1 MNAKGWLIL
10 PEIIRNSLN
19 LINTIVAEELH
30 MYIRKR
36 ILFLLPLIF
45 SLSVLSNDI
54 EEIIVKGEYRE
65 KSISDEDSSISIIQS
80 EKIKSQ
86 AIKHFQQLSYL
97 VPNLNYA
104 ASDSRARYFQ
114 IRGIGER
121 SGYQGTP
128 NSSVG
133 FLIDDIDYSGQGGI
147 ATLFDVDQVEVFRG
161 PQGSRTGANALAGL
175 IYIKTKDPTNQF
187 EGTSE
192 ITLGDYGTQ
201 NLGIAFG
208 GPMKNEKLKYRL
220 VLRTDYADGFRKNI
234 FLNKS
239 DTSKKDELT
248 LRYKLNWDLNE
259 TTEINFLISKV
270 DMDDP
275 ADIWTIDGSLNT
287 LSDRP
292 GMDSQETDS
301 YGIKITKN
309 FNNFDLQ
316 SFTSVTNTDVN
327 FSYDAD
333 WGNSESHFPY
343 IYDYFSETLRKRDTF
358 SQEIRFLS
366 KNTDFSQKNPFE
378 WVFGFDFSE
387 LEETNVTRD
396 DGIYGDPSDPYGPY
410 ESESVVSRN
419 YEAENLSL
427 FGNIDYFLSENYKLA
442 FGLRWENWD
451 SKYNDSNQESFNPSD
466 NMNGGKIS
474 LIKNNDNSNIYFSI
488 ARGYKQGGFNLGL
501 DATDNSIKDS
511 LIYDPEFLT
520 NYEIGLSSNNNNSI
534 LNYSAVFFF
543 SKREDQQVLI
553 SRQVDPTD
561 PNTFSYLTQNAA
573 EGENYG
579 LEISSNYFVR
589 DNLNLYANF
598 GLLKTKIKNWESRS
612 DLENRAQAHAPE
624 RNFSLGA
631 NLSFKNNFYLKMD
644 INGKSSFFYSD
655 SHNNKSKSYKLVN
668 LSLGYTKSNFST
680 DIWVRNLFDEYYS
693 TRGFFFGNEAPNFV
707 DTLYRR
713 QGDPKNI
720 GISLRYDF

>member
-1 MNAKGWLIL
+1 
-10 PEIIRNSLN
+10 
-19 LINTIVAEELH
+19 
-30 MYIRKR
+30 MYIRKK
-36 ILFLLPLIF
+36 ILFIFILLLSF
-45 SLSVLSNDI
+45 SVFTQDI

-65 KSISDEDSSISIIQS
+65 KSIIEEDSSILIIQS

-175 IYIKTKDPTNQF
+175 IYIKTKDPTDKF

-192 ITLGDYGTQ
+192 LTLGDYGTQ
-201 NLGIAFG
+201 NIGVAFG
-208 GPMKNEKLKYRL
+208 GPLKNEKMKYRL
-220 VLRTDYADGFRKNI
+220 VVRTDYADGFRKNI
-234 FLNKS
+234 YLNKS

-248 LRYKLNWDLNE
+248 LRYKLYWEIDE
-259 TTEINFLISKV
+259 TTNINFLVSKV

-292 GMDSQETDS
+292 GMDSQITDS
-301 YGIKITKN
+301 IGIKITKN

-316 SFTSVTNTDVN
+316 SLTSSTKPDVVVR
-327 FSYDAD
+327 YDAD
-333 WGNSESHFPY
+333 GGNSDSHFPY
-343 IYDYFSETLRKRDTF
+343 TYDYFSETLRKRDTF

-366 KNTDFSQKNPFE
+366 KNKDFSQSNPLE

-387 LEETNVTRD
+387 LDESNLTKD
-396 DGIYGDPSDPYGPY
+396 DGVYGDPSDPFGPY
-410 ESESVVSRN
+410 VSESSISRN
-419 YEAENLSL
+419 YKSENLSL
-427 FGNIDYFLSENYKLA
+427 FGNIDYFLTNKTKLA
-442 FGLRWENWD
+442 FGLRLENWD
-451 SKYNDSNQESFNPSD
+451 SKYKDSNNESFSPSD
-466 NMNGGKIS
+466 NMSGGKIS
-474 LIKNNDNSNIYFSI
+474 LVKKNNNDSNIYFSI

-501 DATDNSIKDS
+501 DATDNLVKQS
-511 LIYDPEFLT
+511 LIYDPEYLT
-520 NYEIGLSSNNNNSI
+520 NYELGVSSYLKDKD
-534 LNYSAVFFF
+534 LNYSLVIFF
-543 SKREDQQVLI
+543 SERKDQQVLI
-553 SRQVDPTD
+553 SRQVDPSD

-579 LEISSNYFVR
+579 IEITSNYLLT
-589 DNLNLYANF
+589 DNLYIYANL
-598 GLLKTKIKNWESRS
+598 GLLKTKIKNCLLYTS
-612 DLENRAQAHAPE
+612 DAA
-624 RNFSLGA
+624 
-631 NLSFKNNFYLKMD
+631 
-644 INGKSSFFYSD
+644 
-655 SHNNKSKSYKLVN
+655 
-668 LSLGYTKSNFST
+668 
-680 DIWVRNLFDEYYS
+680 DE
-693 TRGFFFGNEAPNFV
+693 
-707 DTLYRR
+707 D
-713 QGDPKNI
+713 
-720 GISLRYDF
+720 

>member
-1 MNAKGWLIL
+1 
-10 PEIIRNSLN
+10 
-19 LINTIVAEELH
+19 
-30 MYIRKR
+30 MYIRKK
-36 ILFLLPLIF
+36 ILLLLPLIF
-45 SLSVLSNDI
+45 SLSVLSDVV

-65 KSISDEDSSISIIQS
+65 KSISEEDSSISIIQS
-80 EKIKSQ
+80 EKINSQ

-175 IYIKTKDPTNQF
+175 IYIKTKDPTEQF
-187 EGTSE
+187 EGLSE
-192 ITLGDYGTQ
+192 ITIGDYGTQ

-208 GPMKNEKLKYRL
+208 GPTKNEKVKYRL
-220 VLRTDYADGFRKNI
+220 VVRNDYADGFRKNI
-234 FLNKS
+234 FLNQS

-248 LRYKLNWDLNE
+248 IRYKLNWDISA
-259 TTEINFLISKV
+259 TTDVNFLFSRI

-292 GMDSQETDS
+292 GMDSQITDS
-301 YGIKITKN
+301 IGIKITKN

-316 SFTSVTNTDVN
+316 SLTSSTKTDVV

-333 WGNSESHFPY
+333 WGNPDSHFPY
-343 IYDYFSETLRKRDTF
+343 TYDYFSETLRKRDTF

-366 KNTDFSQKNPFE
+366 KNKDFSQNNPYE

-387 LEETNVTRD
+387 LDESNLTKD
-396 DGIYGDPSDPYGPY
+396 DGIYGDPLDPFGPY
-410 ESESVVSRN
+410 ASESSISRN
-419 YEAENLSL
+419 YKAKNLSV
-427 FGNIDYFLSENYKLA
+427 FGNIDYFLTDETKLA
-442 FGLRWENWD
+442 FGLRLENWD
-451 SKYNDSNQESFNPSD
+451 SKYKDSNNESFSPSD
-466 NMNGGKIS
+466 NMSGGKIS
-474 LIKNNDNSNIYFSI
+474 LVKKTDDDSNIYFSI

-501 DATDNSIKDS
+501 DATDNLVKES
-511 LIYDPEFLT
+511 LIYDPEYLT
-520 NYEIGLSSNNNNSI
+520 NYELGVTSYLKGRD
-534 LNYSAVFFF
+534 LNYSLVIFF
-543 SKREDQQVLI
+543 SERKDQQVLI
-553 SRQVDPTD
+553 SRQVDPSD

-579 LEISSNYFVR
+579 IEITSNYLLT
-589 DNLNLYANF
+589 DNLYIYANLGF
-598 GLLKTKIKNWESRS
+598 LKTKIKNWESRI
-612 DLENRAQAHAPE
+612 DLEDRSQAHAPE
-624 RNFSLGA
+624 HSYSIGG
-631 NLSFKNNFYLKMD
+631 NLNLKNNFYLKLD
-644 INGKSSFFYSD
+644 INGKSSFYYSD
-655 SHNNKSKSYKLVN
+655 
-668 LSLGYTKSNFST
+668 
-680 DIWVRNLFDEYYS
+680 
-693 TRGFFFGNEAPNFV
+693 
-707 DTLYRR
+707 
-713 QGDPKNI
+713 
-720 GISLRYDF
+720 

>member
-1 MNAKGWLIL
+1 
-10 PEIIRNSLN
+10 
-19 LINTIVAEELH
+19 
-30 MYIRKR
+30 MYIRKKN
-36 ILFLLPLIF
+36 LLLLPLLFSVFIF
-45 SLSVLSNDI
+45 SKNI
-54 EEIIVKGEYRE
+54 EEVVVKGEFRE
-65 KSISDEDSSISIIQS
+65 KSISEEDSSISIISS
-80 EKIKSQ
+80 ETIKSK

-104 ASDSRARYFQ
+104 GSDSRARYFQ

-175 IYIKTKDPTNQF
+175 IYIKTKDPTDKF

-248 LRYKLNWDLNE
+248 LRYKLNWDFNE
-259 TTEINFLISKV
+259 TIDINFLISKV

-309 FNNFDLQ
+309 FDNFDIQ
-316 SFTSVTNTDVN
+316 SFTSITKTDVI

-343 IYDYFSETLRKRDTF
+343 TYDYFSKTLRNRDTF
-358 SQEIRFLS
+358 SQEVRFLS
-366 KNTDFSQKNPFE
+366 KNKDLTEQDKLQ
-378 WVFGFDFSE
+378 WIFGIDISE
-387 LEETNVTRD
+387 LEEKNITRD
-396 DGIYGDPSDPYGPY
+396 GGIYGDPSDPYSPY
-410 ESESVVSRN
+410 VSESVVSRN

-427 FGNIDYFLSENYKLA
+427 FGNIDYFLSENHKLA

-501 DATDNSIKDS
+501 DATDNSIKNS

-520 NYEIGLSSNNNNSI
+520 NYEIGLSSNNNDSI

-579 LEISSNYFVR
+579 IEVSSEYFVR
-589 DNLNLYANF
+589 DNFNLFFNF
-598 GLLKTKIKNWESRS
+598 GLLKTKIINWESRI
-612 DLENRAQAHAPE
+612 DLDNRAQAHAPE
-624 RNFSLGA
+624 RTYSFGT
-631 NLSFKNNFYLKMD
+631 NLDINNNLYLKID
-644 INGKSSFFYSD
+644 INGKSSFYYSD
-655 SHNNKSKSYKLVN
+655 SHDNKSKSYQLVN
-668 LSLGYTKSNFST
+668 LTLGYSKANFVT
-680 DIWVRNLFDEYYS
+680 DVWIRNLFDEYYS
-693 TRGFFFGNEAPNFV
+693 TRGFYFGNEAPNFI

-720 GISLRYDF
+720 GISIRYDF

>member
-1 MNAKGWLIL
+1 
-10 PEIIRNSLN
+10 
-19 LINTIVAEELH
+19 
-30 MYIRKR
+30 MYIRKK
-36 ILFLLPLIF
+36 ILFLLPLII
-45 SLSVLSNDI
+45 SLSVSSNDI

-65 KSISDEDSSISIIQS
+65 KSIKEEDSSISVIQS
-80 EKIKSQ
+80 EKIKTQ

-175 IYIKTKDPTNQF
+175 IYIKTKDPTNEF

-208 GPMKNEKLKYRL
+208 GPMKNKKLKYRL

-248 LRYKLNWDLNE
+248 LRYKLNWDFNE
-259 TTEINFLISKV
+259 TTDINFIISKV

-292 GMDSQETDS
+292 GMDSQETNS

-309 FNNFDLQ
+309 FINFDLQ
-316 SFTSVTNTDVN
+316 SFTSSTKTDVI

-333 WGNSESHFPY
+333 WGNPDSHFPY

-358 SQEIRFLS
+358 SQEIRILS
-366 KNTDFSQKNPFE
+366 KNTDFSQKIPFE
-378 WVFGFDFSE
+378 WVFGMDFSE

-410 ESESVVSRN
+410 ASESVISRN
-419 YEAENLSL
+419 YKAENFSL
-427 FGNIDYFLSENYKLA
+427 FGNIDYFLTKNYKLA
-442 FGLRWENWD
+442 IGLRWENWD

-474 LIKNNDNSNIYFSI
+474 LIKNNESSNIYLSI
-488 ARGYKQGGFNLGL
+488 AKGYKQGGFNIGL
-501 DATDNSIKDS
+501 DATDSSIKDS
-511 LIYDPEFLT
+511 LIYDPEFLI
-520 NYEIGLSSNNNNSI
+520 NYEIGVNSNGNDTN
-534 LNYSAVFFF
+534 LNYSAVIFF

-553 SRQVDPTD
+553 SKQIDPTD

-579 LEISSNYFVR
+579 LEISSNYFVS
-589 DNLNLYANF
+589 DNLNLFANF
-598 GLLKTKIKNWESRS
+598 GFLKTKIKNWESRI
-612 DLENRAQAHAPE
+612 DLEDRAQAHAPE
-624 RNFSLGA
+624 KTYSVGMNYDL
-631 NLSFKNNFYLKMD
+631 KNNFYLKFD
-644 INGKSSFFYSD
+644 INGKSSFYYSD
-655 SHNNKSKSYKLVN
+655 SHDNKSKSYQLIN
-668 LSLGYTKSNFST
+668 INFGYSKDNISAELW
-680 DIWVRNLFDEYYS
+680 IRNALDKYYS
-693 TRGFFFGNEAPNFV
+693 TRGFYFGNEAPNFE

-713 QGDPKNI
+713 QGDPKNL
-720 GISLRYDF
+720 GLSLRYNF

>member
-1 MNAKGWLIL
+1 
-10 PEIIRNSLN
+10 
-19 LINTIVAEELH
+19 
-30 MYIRKR
+30 MYIRKKN
-36 ILFLLPLIF
+36 LLLLPLLFSVFIF
-45 SLSVLSNDI
+45 SKNI
-54 EEIIVKGEYRE
+54 EEVVVKGEFRE
-65 KSISDEDSSISIIQS
+65 KPISEEDSSISIISS
-80 EKIKSQ
+80 ETIKSK

-104 ASDSRARYFQ
+104 GSDSRARYFQ

-161 PQGSRTGANALAGL
+161 PQGSRTGADALAGL
-175 IYIKTKDPTNQF
+175 IYIKTKDPTDKF

-248 LRYKLNWDLNE
+248 LRYKLNWDFNE
-259 TTEINFLISKV
+259 TIDINFLISKV

-309 FNNFDLQ
+309 FDNFDIQ
-316 SFTSVTNTDVN
+316 SFTSITKTDVI

-343 IYDYFSETLRKRDTF
+343 TYDYFSKTLRNRDTF
-358 SQEIRFLS
+358 SQEVRFLS
-366 KNTDFSQKNPFE
+366 KNKDLTEQDKLQ
-378 WVFGFDFSE
+378 WIFGIDISE
-387 LEETNVTRD
+387 LEEKNITRD
-396 DGIYGDPSDPYGPY
+396 GGIYGDPSDPYSPY
-410 ESESVVSRN
+410 VSESVISRN

-427 FGNIDYFLSENYKLA
+427 FGNIDYFLSENHKLA

-501 DATDNSIKDS
+501 DATDNSIKNS

-520 NYEIGLSSNNNNSI
+520 NYEIGLSSNNNDST

-579 LEISSNYFVR
+579 IEVSSEYFVR
-589 DNLNLYANF
+589 DNLNIFFNF
-598 GLLKTKIKNWESRS
+598 GLLKTKIKNWESRI

-624 RNFSLGA
+624 RTYSFGT
-631 NLSFKNNFYLKMD
+631 NLDINNNLYLKID
-644 INGKSSFFYSD
+644 INGKSSFYYSD
-655 SHNNKSKSYKLVN
+655 SHDNKSKSYQLVN
-668 LSLGYTKSNFST
+668 LTLGYSKANFVT
-680 DIWVRNLFDEYYS
+680 DVWIRNLFDEYYS
-693 TRGFFFGNEAPNFV
+693 TRGFYFGNEAPNFI

-720 GISLRYDF
+720 GISIRYDF

>member
-1 MNAKGWLIL
+1 
-10 PEIIRNSLN
+10 
-19 LINTIVAEELH
+19 
-30 MYIRKR
+30 MYIRKK
-36 ILFLLPLIF
+36 ILFLLPFLF
-45 SLSVLSNDI
+45 SFIVFSQDI
-54 EEIIVKGEYRE
+54 EEVIVKGEYRE
-65 KSISDEDSSISIIQS
+65 KSISEEDSSIVIIQS

-175 IYIKTKDPTNQF
+175 IYIKTKDPTDEF

-192 ITLGDYGTQ
+192 LTFGDYGTQ
-201 NLGIAFG
+201 NIGVAFG
-208 GPMKNEKLKYRL
+208 GPLNNEKMKYRL
-220 VLRTDYADGFRKNI
+220 VMRTDYADGFRKNI
-234 FLNKS
+234 YLNKS

-248 LRYKLNWDLNE
+248 LRYKLDWEIDE
-259 TTEINFLISKV
+259 TTNINFLVSKV

-292 GMDSQETDS
+292 GMDSQITDS
-301 YGIKITKN
+301 IGIKITKN
-309 FNNFDLQ
+309 LNNFDLQ
-316 SFTSVTNTDVN
+316 SLTSLTKTDVV

-333 WGNSESHFPY
+333 WGNPDSHFPY
-343 IYDYFSETLRKRDTF
+343 TYDYFSETLRKRDTF

-366 KNTDFSQKNPFE
+366 KNKDFSQNNPFE

-387 LEETNVTRD
+387 LDESNVTKD
-396 DGIYGDPSDPYGPY
+396 DGIYGDPSDPFGPY
-410 ESESVVSRN
+410 ASESLISRN
-419 YEAENLSL
+419 YKSENLSV
-427 FGNIDYFLSENYKLA
+427 FGNIDYFLTDKTKLA
-442 FGLRWENWD
+442 FGLRLENWD
-451 SKYNDSNQESFNPSD
+451 SNYKDSNNESFSPSD
-466 NMNGGKIS
+466 NMSGGKIS
-474 LIKNNDNSNIYFSI
+474 LVKKTNDDSNIYFSI

-501 DATDNSIKDS
+501 DATDNLVKQS
-511 LIYDPEFLT
+511 LIYNPEYLT
-520 NYEIGLSSNNNNSI
+520 NYELGISSYLKDRD
-534 LNYSAVFFF
+534 LNYSLVIFF
-543 SKREDQQVLI
+543 SERKDQQVLI
-553 SRQVDPTD
+553 SRQVDPSD

-579 LEISSNYFVR
+579 IEITSNYLLT
-589 DNLNLYANF
+589 DNLYIYANLGF
-598 GLLKTKIKNWESRS
+598 LKTKIKNWESRI
-612 DLENRAQAHAPE
+612 DLEDRSQAHAPE
-624 RNFSLGA
+624 RSYSIGG
-631 NLSFKNNFYLKMD
+631 NLNFKNNFYLKLD
-644 INGKSSFFYSD
+644 INGKSSFYYSD
-655 SHNNKSKSYKLVN
+655 SHDNQSKSYQLTH
-668 LSLGYTKSNFST
+668 LTFGYLNANFSV
-680 DIWVRNLFDEYYS
+680 DLWIRNLFDKYYS
-693 TRGFFFGNEAPNFV
+693 TRGFFFGNEAPNFI

-713 QGDPKNI
+713 QGDPKHI
-720 GISLRYDF
+720 GISLKYNF

>member
-1 MNAKGWLIL
+1 
-10 PEIIRNSLN
+10 
-19 LINTIVAEELH
+19 
-30 MYIRKR
+30 MYIRKKT
-36 ILFLLPLIF
+36 LYLLPLLF
-45 SLSVLSNDI
+45 SVFAFSEGI
-54 EEIIVKGEYRE
+54 EEIIIKGEYRE
-65 KSISDEDSSISIIQS
+65 KSLSDEDSSIVIIQT

-97 VPNLNYA
+97 VPNLNYS

-175 IYIKTKDPTNQF
+175 IYIKTKDPTNEF

-201 NLGIAFG
+201 NIGIAFG
-208 GPMKNEKLKYRL
+208 GPMKKKKLTYRL
-220 VLRTDYADGFRKNI
+220 VLRTDYADGFRKNT

-239 DTSKKDELT
+239 DTSKKEELT
-248 LRYKLNWDLNE
+248 LRYKLNWDFNN
-259 TTEINFLISKV
+259 TTNINFLFSKV

-316 SFTSVTNTDVN
+316 SFTSMTKTDVV

-333 WGNSESHFPY
+333 WGNPDSHFPY
-343 IYDYFSETLRKRDTF
+343 TYDYFSETLRKRDTF
-358 SQEIRFLS
+358 SQEIRILS
-366 KNTDFSQKNPFE
+366 KNTNFSRKNPFE
-378 WVFGFDFSE
+378 WIVGFDLSE
-387 LEETNVTRD
+387 LKETNVTRD

-410 ESESVVSRN
+410 ASESTVSRN
-419 YEAENLSL
+419 YEANNLSL
-427 FGNIDYFLSENYKLA
+427 FGNIDYFLPENYKLA

-451 SKYNDSNQESFNPSD
+451 SEYNDSNQESFNPSD

-474 LIKNNDNSNIYFSI
+474 LIKSKDNSNIYFSI

-501 DATDNSIKDS
+501 DATDNTIKES

-520 NYEIGLSSNNNNSI
+520 NYEIGVSSNSDN
-534 LNYSAVFFF
+534 LNLDYSAVLFF
-543 SKREDQQVLI
+543 SKREKQQVLI
-553 SRQVDPTD
+553 SKQVDPND

-579 LEISSNYFVR
+579 IEFSSNYFVN
-589 DNLNLYANF
+589 DNLSLFANF
-598 GLLKTKIKNWESRS
+598 GFLKTKIKDWKSRN
-612 DLENRAQAHAPE
+612 DLENRAQAHAPK
-624 RNFSLGA
+624 NSYSLGA
-631 NLSFKNNFYLKMD
+631 NVEIKNNFYLKMD
-644 INGKSSFFYSD
+644 INGKSSFYYSD
-655 SHNNKSKSYKLVN
+655 SHNNKSESYQLVN
-668 LSLGYTKSNFST
+668 LTLGYSKANLTA
-680 DIWVRNLFDEYYS
+680 DIWIRNLFDEYYS
-693 TRGFFFGNEAPNFV
+693 TRGFYFGNEAPNFIE
-707 DTLYRR
+707 TLYRR

-720 GISLRYDF
+720 GISIRHNF

>member
-1 MNAKGWLIL
+1 
-10 PEIIRNSLN
+10 
-19 LINTIVAEELH
+19 
-30 MYIRKR
+30 MYIRKKN
-36 ILFLLPLIF
+36 LLLLPLLFSVFIF
-45 SLSVLSNDI
+45 SKNI
-54 EEIIVKGEYRE
+54 EEVVVKGEFRE
-65 KSISDEDSSISIIQS
+65 KSISEEDSSISIISS
-80 EKIKSQ
+80 ETIKSK

-104 ASDSRARYFQ
+104 GSDSRARYFQ

-161 PQGSRTGANALAGL
+161 PQGSRTGADALAGL
-175 IYIKTKDPTNQF
+175 IYIKTKDPTDKF

-220 VLRTDYADGFRKNI
+220 VFRTDYADGFRKNI

-248 LRYKLNWDLNE
+248 LRYKLNWNFNE
-259 TTEINFLISKV
+259 AIDINFLISKV

-301 YGIKITKN
+301 YRIKITKN
-309 FNNFDLQ
+309 FDYFDIQ
-316 SFTSVTNTDVN
+316 SFTSITKTDVI

-343 IYDYFSETLRKRDTF
+343 TYDYFSKTLRNRDTF
-358 SQEIRFLS
+358 SQEVRFLS
-366 KNTDFSQKNPFE
+366 KNKDLTEQDKLQ
-378 WVFGFDFSE
+378 WIFGIDISE
-387 LEETNVTRD
+387 LEEKNITRD
-396 DGIYGDPSDPYGPY
+396 DGIYGDPSDPYSPY
-410 ESESVVSRN
+410 VSESVVSRN

-427 FGNIDYFLSENYKLA
+427 FGNIDYFLSENHKLA

-488 ARGYKQGGFNLGL
+488 ARGYKQGGFNVGL
-501 DATDNSIKDS
+501 DATDNSIKNS

-520 NYEIGLSSNNNNSI
+520 NYEIGLSSNNNDSI

-579 LEISSNYFVR
+579 IEVSSEYFVR
-589 DNLNLYANF
+589 DNLNLFFNF
-598 GLLKTKIKNWESRS
+598 GLLKTKIKNWESRI

-624 RNFSLGA
+624 RTYSFGT
-631 NLSFKNNFYLKMD
+631 NLDINNNLYLKID
-644 INGKSSFFYSD
+644 INGKSSFYYSD
-655 SHNNKSKSYKLVN
+655 SHDNKSKSYQLVN
-668 LSLGYTKSNFST
+668 LTLGYSKANFVA
-680 DIWVRNLFDEYYS
+680 DVWIRNLFDEYYS
-693 TRGFFFGNEAPNFV
+693 TRGFYFGNEAPNFI

-720 GISLRYDF
+720 GISIRYDF

>member
-1 MNAKGWLIL
+1 
-10 PEIIRNSLN
+10 
-19 LINTIVAEELH
+19 
-30 MYIRKR
+30 MYIRKKN
-36 ILFLLPLIF
+36 LLLLPLLFSVFIF
-45 SLSVLSNDI
+45 SKNI
-54 EEIIVKGEYRE
+54 EEVIVKGEFRE
-65 KSISDEDSSISIIQS
+65 KSISEEDSSISIISS
-80 EKIKSQ
+80 ETIKSK

-104 ASDSRARYFQ
+104 GSDSRARYFQ

-175 IYIKTKDPTNQF
+175 IYIKTKDPTDKF

-248 LRYKLNWDLNE
+248 LRYKLNWDFNE
-259 TTEINFLISKV
+259 TIDINFLISKV
-270 DMDDP
+270 DMVDP

-309 FNNFDLQ
+309 FDNIDIQ
-316 SFTSVTNTDVN
+316 SFTSITKTDVI

-343 IYDYFSETLRKRDTF
+343 TYDYFSKTLRNRDTF
-358 SQEIRFLS
+358 SQEVRFLS
-366 KNTDFSQKNPFE
+366 KNKDLTEQDKFQ
-378 WVFGFDFSE
+378 WIFGIDISE
-387 LEETNVTRD
+387 LEEKNITRD
-396 DGIYGDPSDPYGPY
+396 DGVYGDPSDQYSPYV
-410 ESESVVSRN
+410 SQSVVSRN

-427 FGNIDYFLSENYKLA
+427 FGNIDYFLSENHKLA

-501 DATDNSIKDS
+501 DATDNSIKNS

-520 NYEIGLSSNNNNSI
+520 NYEIGLSSNNNDSI

-579 LEISSNYFVR
+579 IEVSSEYFVR
-589 DNLNLYANF
+589 GNLNLFFNF
-598 GLLKTKIKNWESRS
+598 GLLKTKIKNWESRI

-624 RNFSLGA
+624 RTYSFGT
-631 NLSFKNNFYLKMD
+631 NLDINNNLYLKID
-644 INGKSSFFYSD
+644 VNGKSSFYYSD
-655 SHNNKSKSYKLVN
+655 SHDNKSKSYQLVN
-668 LSLGYTKSNFST
+668 LTLGYSKANFVT
-680 DIWVRNLFDEYYS
+680 DVWIRNLFDEYYS
-693 TRGFFFGNEAPNFV
+693 TRGFYFGNEAPNFI

-720 GISLRYDF
+720 GISIRYDF

>member
-1 MNAKGWLIL
+1 
-10 PEIIRNSLN
+10 
-19 LINTIVAEELH
+19 
-30 MYIRKR
+30 MYIRKK
-36 ILFLLPLIF
+36 ILFIFILLF
-45 SLSVLSNDI
+45 SFTVFTQDI

-65 KSISDEDSSISIIQS
+65 KSIIEEDSSILIIQS

-175 IYIKTKDPTNQF
+175 IYIKTKDPTDKF

-220 VLRTDYADGFRKNI
+220 VLRTDYTDGFRKNI

-248 LRYKLNWDLNE
+248 LRYKLNWNFNE
-259 TTEINFLISKV
+259 TTDINFLISKV
-270 DMDDP
+270 DMNDP

-301 YGIKITKN
+301 YGIKIIKKFDN
-309 FNNFDLQ
+309 FNIQ
-316 SFTSVTNTDVN
+316 SFTSITKTDVI

-343 IYDYFSETLRKRDTF
+343 TYDYFSETLRNRDTF
-358 SQEIRFLS
+358 SQELRFLS
-366 KNTDFSQKNPFE
+366 KNKDLTKQNKLQ
-378 WVFGFDFSE
+378 WIFGLDISE
-387 LEETNVTRD
+387 LEEENLTRD
-396 DGIYGDPSDPYGPY
+396 DGIYGDPSDAYSPYV
-410 ESESVVSRN
+410 SESVVSRN
-419 YEAENLSL
+419 YEAENLSF
-427 FGNIDYFLSENYKLA
+427 FGNIDYFLSDNYKLA

-488 ARGYKQGGFNLGL
+488 ARGYKQGGFNIGL

-520 NYEIGLSSNNNNSI
+520 NYEIGLSSNNNDSI

-579 LEISSNYFVR
+579 FEISSNYFPR
-589 DNLNLYANF
+589 DNLSLYANF
-598 GLLKTKIKNWESRS
+598 GLLKTKIKNWESRI

-624 RNFSLGA
+624 RTYSFGA
-631 NLSFKNNFYLKMD
+631 NLDLNNSLYLKID
-644 INGKSSFFYSD
+644 INGKSSFYYSD
-655 SHNNKSKSYKLVN
+655 SHDNKSKSYELVN
-668 LSLGYTKSNFST
+668 LTLGYSKANFST
-680 DIWVRNLFDEYYS
+680 DLWIRNLFDEYYS

-720 GISLRYDF
+720 GISIRYYF

>member
-1 MNAKGWLIL
+1 
-10 PEIIRNSLN
+10 
-19 LINTIVAEELH
+19 
-30 MYIRKR
+30 MYIRKK
-36 ILFLLPLIF
+36 ILFIFILLF
-45 SLSVLSNDI
+45 SFTVFTQDI

-65 KSISDEDSSISIIQS
+65 KSIIEEDSSILIIQS
-80 EKIKSQ
+80 DKIKSQ

-175 IYIKTKDPTNQF
+175 IYIKTKDPTDKF

-192 ITLGDYGTQ
+192 LTFGDYGTQ
-201 NLGIAFG
+201 NIGVAFG
-208 GPMKNEKLKYRL
+208 GPLNYEKMKYRL
-220 VLRTDYADGFRKNI
+220 VMRTDYSDGFRKNI
-234 FLNKS
+234 YLNKS

-248 LRYKLNWDLNE
+248 LRYKLDWEIDE
-259 TTEINFLISKV
+259 TTNINFLVSKV

-292 GMDSQETDS
+292 GMDSQITDS
-301 YGIKITKN
+301 IGIKITKN

-316 SFTSVTNTDVN
+316 SLTSLTKTDVV

-333 WGNSESHFPY
+333 WGNSDSHFPY
-343 IYDYFSETLRKRDTF
+343 TYDYFSETLRKRDTF

-366 KNTDFSQKNPFE
+366 KNKDFSQNNPFE

-387 LEETNVTRD
+387 LDESNVTKD
-396 DGIYGDPSDPYGPY
+396 DGIYGDPSDPFGPY
-410 ESESVVSRN
+410 ASESLISRN
-419 YEAENLSL
+419 YKSENLSV
-427 FGNIDYFLSENYKLA
+427 FGNIDYFLTDKTKLA
-442 FGLRWENWD
+442 FGLRLENWD
-451 SKYNDSNQESFNPSD
+451 SKYKDSNNESFSPSD
-466 NMNGGKIS
+466 NMSGGKIS
-474 LIKNNDNSNIYFSI
+474 LVKKTNDDSNIYFSI

-501 DATDNSIKDS
+501 DATDNLVKQS
-511 LIYDPEFLT
+511 LIYDPEYLT
-520 NYEIGLSSNNNNSI
+520 NYELGLSSYLKDRD
-534 LNYSAVFFF
+534 LNYSFVIFF
-543 SKREDQQVLI
+543 SERKDQQVLI
-553 SRQVDPTD
+553 SRQVDPSD

-579 LEISSNYFVR
+579 IEITSNYLVT
-589 DNLNLYANF
+589 DNLYIYANLGF
-598 GLLKTKIKNWESRS
+598 LKTKIKNWESRI
-612 DLENRAQAHAPE
+612 DLEGRSQAHAPDH
-624 RNFSLGA
+624 SYSIGG
-631 NLSFKNNFYLKMD
+631 NLNLKNNLYLKLD
-644 INGKSSFFYSD
+644 INGKSSFYYSD
-655 SHNNKSKSYKLVN
+655 SHDNQSKSYQLTN
-668 LSLGYTKSNFST
+668 LTFGYLNANFSV
-680 DIWVRNLFDEYYS
+680 DLWIRNLFDKYYS
-693 TRGFFFGNEAPNFV
+693 TRGFFFGNEAPNFI

-713 QGDPKNI
+713 QGDPKHI
-720 GISLRYDF
+720 GISLKYNF

>member
-1 MNAKGWLIL
+1 
-10 PEIIRNSLN
+10 
-19 LINTIVAEELH
+19 
-30 MYIRKR
+30 MYIRIY
-36 ILFLLPLIF
+36 ILFLVPLLF
-45 SLSVLSNDI
+45 SFLVFSQDI
-54 EEIIVKGEYRE
+54 EEIIVKGEFRE
-65 KSISDEDSSISIIQS
+65 KLISEEDSSIAVIQS
-80 EKIKSQ
+80 EEIKSQ

-147 ATLFDVDQVEVFRG
+147 ATLFDVDQVEVYRG
-161 PQGSRTGANALAGL
+161 PQGSRSGANALAGL
-175 IYIKTKDPTNQF
+175 IYIKTKDPTDEF

-192 ITLGDYGTQ
+192 VTIGDYGTQ
-201 NLGIAFG
+201 NIGVAFG
-208 GPMKNEKLKYRL
+208 GPMQNENMKYRL
-220 VLRTDYADGFRKNI
+220 VVRTDYADGFRKNVY
-234 FLNKS
+234 LNKS

-248 LRYKLNWDLNE
+248 LRYKLNW
-259 TTEINFLISKV
+259 EIDKSTNINLVVSKI

-292 GMDSQETDS
+292 GMDSQVTDS
-301 YGIKITKN
+301 FGIKITKN
-309 FNNFDLQ
+309 YSNFDLQ
-316 SFTSVTNTDVN
+316 SFTNATKTDVV

-366 KNTDFSQKNPFE
+366 NNPEFSEKNPFE
-378 WVFGFDFSE
+378 WVFGFEFSD
-387 LEETNVTRD
+387 LEEKNVTKD
-396 DGIYGDPSDPYGPY
+396 DGIYGDPDDPYSPY
-410 ESESVVSRN
+410 ASESLVSRD
-419 YEAENLSL
+419 YEANNLSI
-427 FGNIDYFLSENYKLA
+427 FGNIDYFLTENYKVA
-442 FGLRWENWD
+442 FGLRWEKWD
-451 SKYNDSNQESFNPSD
+451 SKYKDSNNEFFDPSN

-474 LIKNNDNSNIYFSI
+474 LIKNNEDGSNTYFSI

-501 DATDNSIKDS
+501 DATDSSVKES

-520 NYEIGLSSNNNNSI
+520 NYEIGFSSKADENF
-534 LNYSAVFFF
+534 NYSSTIFY
-543 SKREDQQVLI
+543 SKRNDQQVLI
-553 SRQVDPTD
+553 SKQVDPSD
-561 PNTFSYLTQNAA
+561 PNTFSFLTQNAA

-579 LEISSNYFVR
+579 LEISSNYSAT
-589 DNLNLYANF
+589 DNLYIFANL
-598 GLLKTKIKNWESRS
+598 GILKTKIINWESRA
-612 DLENRAQAHAPE
+612 DLENRAQAHAPQQTY
-624 RNFSLGA
+624 SIGA
-631 NLSFKNNFYLKMD
+631 NLDLKNNLYLKID
-644 INGKSSFFYSD
+644 INGKSSFYYSD
-655 SHNNKSKSYKLVN
+655 SHNNKSKSYQLVN
-668 LSLGYTKSNFST
+668 LTFGYAKADFSANL
-680 DIWVRNLFDEYYS
+680 WVRNLFDEYYS

-713 QGDPKNI
+713 QGDPRNL
-720 GISLRYDF
+720 GFSVRYDF

>member
-1 MNAKGWLIL
+1 
-10 PEIIRNSLN
+10 
-19 LINTIVAEELH
+19 
-30 MYIRKR
+30 MYIRKKN
-36 ILFLLPLIF
+36 LLLLPLLFSVFIF
-45 SLSVLSNDI
+45 SKNI
-54 EEIIVKGEYRE
+54 EEVVVKGEFRE
-65 KSISDEDSSISIIQS
+65 KSISEEDSSISIISS
-80 EKIKSQ
+80 ETIKSK

-104 ASDSRARYFQ
+104 GSDSRARYFQ

-175 IYIKTKDPTNQF
+175 IYIKTKDPTDKF

-248 LRYKLNWDLNE
+248 LRYKLNWDFNE
-259 TTEINFLISKV
+259 TIDINFLISKV

-301 YGIKITKN
+301 YRIKITKN
-309 FNNFDLQ
+309 FDNFDIQ
-316 SFTSVTNTDVN
+316 SFTSITKTDVI

-333 WGNSESHFPY
+333 WGNPESHFPY
-343 IYDYFSETLRKRDTF
+343 TYDYFSKTLRNRDTF
-358 SQEIRFLS
+358 SQEVRFLS
-366 KNTDFSQKNPFE
+366 KNKDLTEQDKLQ
-378 WVFGFDFSE
+378 WIFGINISE
-387 LEETNVTRD
+387 LEEKNITRD
-396 DGIYGDPSDPYGPY
+396 DGIYGDPSDPYSPY
-410 ESESVVSRN
+410 VSESVISRN

-427 FGNIDYFLSENYKLA
+427 FGNIDYFLSENHKLA

-501 DATDNSIKDS
+501 DPTDNSIKNS

-520 NYEIGLSSNNNNSI
+520 NYEIGLSSNNNDSI

-579 LEISSNYFVR
+579 IEVSSEYFVR
-589 DNLNLYANF
+589 DNLNLFFNF
-598 GLLKTKIKNWESRS
+598 GFLKTKIKNWESRI

-624 RNFSLGA
+624 RTYSFGT
-631 NLSFKNNFYLKMD
+631 NLDINNNLYLKID
-644 INGKSSFFYSD
+644 INGKSSFYYSD
-655 SHNNKSKSYKLVN
+655 SHDNKSKSYQLVN
-668 LSLGYTKSNFST
+668 LTLGYSKANFVT
-680 DIWVRNLFDEYYS
+680 DVWLRNLFDEYYS
-693 TRGFFFGNEAPNFV
+693 TRGFYFGNEAPNFI

-720 GISLRYDF
+720 GISIRYNF

>member
-1 MNAKGWLIL
+1 
-10 PEIIRNSLN
+10 
-19 LINTIVAEELH
+19 
-30 MYIRKR
+30 MYIRKKN
-36 ILFLLPLIF
+36 LLLLPLLFSVFIF
-45 SLSVLSNDI
+45 SKNI
-54 EEIIVKGEYRE
+54 EEVVVKGEFRE
-65 KSISDEDSSISIIQS
+65 KSISEEDSSISIISS
-80 EKIKSQ
+80 ETVKSK

-97 VPNLNYA
+97 LPNLNYA
-104 ASDSRARYFQ
+104 GSDSRARYFQ

-147 ATLFDVDQVEVFRG
+147 ATLFDIDQVEVFRG

-175 IYIKTKDPTNQF
+175 IYIKTKDPTDKF

-201 NLGIAFG
+201 NIGIAFG
-208 GPMKNEKLKYRL
+208 GPMKNKKLTYRL
-220 VLRTDYADGFRKNI
+220 VLRNDYSDGFRKNT
-234 FLNKS
+234 FLNNS
-239 DTSKKDELT
+239 DTSKNEELT
-248 LRYKLNWDLNE
+248 LRYKLNCEFNN
-259 TTEINFLISKV
+259 TTNINFLFSKV

-292 GMDSQETDS
+292 GIDSQETDS

-316 SFTSVTNTDVN
+316 SFTSMTKTDVV

-333 WGNSESHFPY
+333 WGNPDSHFPY
-343 IYDYFSETLRKRDTF
+343 TYDYFSETLRKRDTF
-358 SQEIRFLS
+358 SQEIRILS
-366 KNTDFSQKNPFE
+366 KNTNFSRKNPFE
-378 WVFGFDFSE
+378 WIVGFDLSE
-387 LEETNVTRD
+387 LKETNVTRD

-410 ESESVVSRN
+410 ASESTVSRN
-419 YEAENLSL
+419 YEANNLSL
-427 FGNIDYFLSENYKLA
+427 FGNIDYFLPENYKLA

-451 SKYNDSNQESFNPSD
+451 SEYNDSNQESFNPSD

-474 LIKNNDNSNIYFSI
+474 LIKNKDNSNIYFSI

-501 DATDNSIKDS
+501 DATDNTIKES

-520 NYEIGLSSNNNNSI
+520 NYEIGVSSNSDN
-534 LNYSAVFFF
+534 LNLDYSAVLFF
-543 SKREDQQVLI
+543 SKREKQQVLI
-553 SRQVDPTD
+553 SKQVDPND

-579 LEISSNYFVR
+579 IEFSSNYFVN
-589 DNLNLYANF
+589 DNLSLFANF
-598 GLLKTKIKNWESRS
+598 GFLKTKIKDWKSRN
-612 DLENRAQAHAPE
+612 DLENRAQAHAPK
-624 RNFSLGA
+624 NSYSLGA
-631 NLSFKNNFYLKMD
+631 NVEIKNNFYLKMD
-644 INGKSSFFYSD
+644 INGKSSFYYSD
-655 SHNNKSKSYKLVN
+655 SHNNKSESYQLVN
-668 LSLGYTKSNFST
+668 LTLGYSKANLTA
-680 DIWVRNLFDEYYS
+680 DIWIRNLFDEYYS
-693 TRGFFFGNEAPNFV
+693 TRGFYFGNEAPNFIE
-707 DTLYRR
+707 TLYRR

-720 GISLRYDF
+720 GISIRHDF

>member
-1 MNAKGWLIL
+1 
-10 PEIIRNSLN
+10 
-19 LINTIVAEELH
+19 
-30 MYIRKR
+30 MYIRKKN
-36 ILFLLPLIF
+36 LLLLPLLFSVFIF
-45 SLSVLSNDI
+45 SKNI
-54 EEIIVKGEYRE
+54 EEVIVKGEFTE
-65 KSISDEDSSISIIQS
+65 KSISEEDSSISIISS
-80 EKIKSQ
+80 ETIKSK

-104 ASDSRARYFQ
+104 GSDSRARYFQ

-175 IYIKTKDPTNQF
+175 IYIKTKDPTDKF

-248 LRYKLNWDLNE
+248 LRYKLNWDFNE
-259 TTEINFLISKV
+259 TIDINFLISKV

-309 FNNFDLQ
+309 FDNIDIQ
-316 SFTSVTNTDVN
+316 SFTSITKTDVI

-343 IYDYFSETLRKRDTF
+343 TYDYFSKTLRNRDTF
-358 SQEIRFLS
+358 SQEVRFLS
-366 KNTDFSQKNPFE
+366 KNKDLTEQDKFQ
-378 WVFGFDFSE
+378 WIFGIDISE
-387 LEETNVTRD
+387 LEEKNITRD
-396 DGIYGDPSDPYGPY
+396 DGVYGDPSDQYSPYV
-410 ESESVVSRN
+410 SQSVVSRN

-427 FGNIDYFLSENYKLA
+427 FGNIDYFLSENHKLA

-501 DATDNSIKDS
+501 DATDNSIKNS

-520 NYEIGLSSNNNNSI
+520 NYEIGLSSNNNDSI

-579 LEISSNYFVR
+579 IEVSSEYFVR
-589 DNLNLYANF
+589 GNLNLFFNF
-598 GLLKTKIKNWESRS
+598 GLLKTKIKNWESRI

-624 RNFSLGA
+624 RTYSFGT
-631 NLSFKNNFYLKMD
+631 NLDINNNLYLKID
-644 INGKSSFFYSD
+644 INGKSSFYYSD
-655 SHNNKSKSYKLVN
+655 SHDNKSKSYQLVN
-668 LSLGYTKSNFST
+668 LTLGYSKANFVT
-680 DIWVRNLFDEYYS
+680 DVWIRNLFDEYYS
-693 TRGFFFGNEAPNFV
+693 TRGFYFGNEAPNFI

-720 GISLRYDF
+720 GISIRYDF

>member
-1 MNAKGWLIL
+1 
-10 PEIIRNSLN
+10 
-19 LINTIVAEELH
+19 
-30 MYIRKR
+30 MYVRKKN
-36 ILFLLPLIF
+36 LFLLPLLF
-45 SLSVLSNDI
+45 SLSLFSQDI

-65 KSISDEDSSISIIQS
+65 KSIKEGDSSISVIRS
-80 EKIKSQ
+80 EKIRSQ

-133 FLIDDIDYSGQGGI
+133 FLVDDIDYSGQGGI
-147 ATLFDVDQVEVFRG
+147 ATLFDVEQVEVFRG
-161 PQGSRTGANALAGL
+161 PQGPRTGANALAGL
-175 IYIKTKDPTNQF
+175 IYIKTKDPTNEF
-187 EGTSE
+187 EGASE

-201 NLGIAFG
+201 NIGIAFG

-220 VLRTDYADGFRKNI
+220 VVRTDYADGFRKNI

-248 LRYKLNWDLNE
+248 LRFKLNWDFNE
-259 TTEINFLISKV
+259 TTDINFVISKV

-301 YGIKITKN
+301 FGIKISKN

-316 SFTSVTNTDVN
+316 SFTSTTKTDVI

-333 WGNSESHFPY
+333 WGNSDSHFPY
-343 IYDYFSETLRKRDTF
+343 TYDYFSETLRKRDTF
-358 SQEIRFLS
+358 SQEIRILS
-366 KNTDFSQKNPFE
+366 KNRDFSHKNPIE
-378 WVFGFDFSE
+378 WVFGIDLSE
-387 LEETNVTRD
+387 LEEINVTRD
-396 DGIYGDPSDPYGPY
+396 NGIYGDPSDPYGPY
-410 ESESVVSRN
+410 TSESKVSRN

-427 FGNIDYFLSENYKLA
+427 FGNIDYFFAANYKLA
-442 FGLRWENWD
+442 IGLRWENWD
-451 SKYNDSNQESFNPSD
+451 SKYKDSNEESYNPSD

-474 LIKNNDNSNIYFSI
+474 LVKNNGNSNIYLSF

-501 DATDNSIKDS
+501 DATESKIKDA

-520 NYEIGLSSNNNNSI
+520 NYEIGFSSNSNDAN

-553 SRQVDPTD
+553 SKQVDPTD

-573 EGENYG
+573 EGENFG
-579 LEISSNYFVR
+579 LEISSNYIVN
-589 DNLNLYANF
+589 DNLNFFANYGF
-598 GLLKTKIKNWESRS
+598 LNTKIKNWESRI
-612 DLENRAQAHAPE
+612 DLKDRAQAHAPE
-624 RNFSLGA
+624 KTYSVGMNY
-631 NLSFKNNFYLKMD
+631 NLKNNFYLKFD
-644 INGKSSFFYSD
+644 INGKSSFYYSD
-655 SHNNKSKSYKLVN
+655 SHDNKSKSYQLLN
-668 LSLGYTKSNFST
+668 INLGYLKDNISAELW
-680 DIWVRNLFDEYYS
+680 IRNVFNKYYS
-693 TRGFFFGNEAPNFV
+693 TRGFYFGNEAPNFE

-713 QGDPKNI
+713 QGDPMHF
-720 GISLRYDF
+720 GVTLRYNF